1 MPIAIVILCLLT
13 NIFSSSAGTF
23 SQVQAHSTNYTGP
36 CDLVTC
42 AEAYSVD
49 RAMTVN
55 YSGPLFQ
62 LWNGTTTKDVGQT
75 ILRAADLT
83 GVSSFC
89 GGTPGSCLYAKFYAQ
104 MQGSH
109 NDLIAS
115 TVAAPSG
122 GPNCTASTYVCAAPF
137 AIEAATGLPIINTGA
152 LQEYALTN
160 DQNSIGIT
168 STGSSSVS
176 IVYNGIS
183 VTTNN
188 FCCGV
193 FGITHQAS
201 VSNVKGTDFSIVLAF
216 GNAGL
221 AFCQTSATYCIGIDE
236 ELAGDV
242 FDYGSTS
249 INLIGVV
256 TYNISTNIVTGTVNT
271 HSIFSLSPP
280 DGNTLN
286 SGIAVHFGGGGDLS
300 QPAPA
305 TMREALVTNT
315 ALTSGQ
321 QSNIYSNM
329 ASFFSQ
335 LSYP

>member
-1 MPIAIVILCLLT
+1 MSIAIVILCLLV
-13 NIFSSSAGTF
+13 NIFPSTAGTF
-23 SQVQAHSTNYTGP
+23 SQVQAHNTNYTGP

-42 AEAYSVD
+42 VEAYSVD

-62 LWNGTTTKDVGQT
+62 LWNGSTLMNVGQT
-75 ILRAADLT
+75 TSRAVDLT

-104 MQGSH
+104 VQGTH

-115 TVAAPSG
+115 TINTPF

-137 AIEAATGLPIINTGA
+137 AIEAATGLPIINTTA
-152 LQEYALTN
+152 PQEYALAN
-160 DQNSIGIT
+160 DQNSIGII
-168 STGSSSVS
+168 STGSASMS
-176 IVYNGIS
+176 IAYNGAS
-183 VTTNN
+183 VTTAM
-188 FCCGV
+188 CCGI
-193 FGITHQAS
+193 FGITHQANAG
-201 VSNVKGTDFSIVLAF
+201 NVKGTDFGVVLSYS
-216 GNAGL
+216 NTGL
-221 AFCQTSATYCIGIDE
+221 APCGTSSTYCIGIDE
-236 ELAGDV
+236 ELAGDSE
-242 FDYGSTS
+242 DYGSAP
-249 INLIGVV
+249 INLVGII
-256 TYNISTNIVTGTVNT
+256 TYNISTNTVTGAVNN
-271 HSIFSLSPP
+271 HSLLSRSPP
-280 DGNTLN
+280 DGNPLN

-321 QSNIYSNM
+321 QSNIYNNTI
-329 ASFFSQ
+329 SFFSQ